1 MQMYKCGS
9 CGGELEYDGKSSI
22 CICSY
27 CGSRNAVSPDV
38 YIAGEN
44 QSDYREENA
53 AVEFSM
59 LIDSVFSL
67 SGRGTAVTGHIE
79 SGRISVN
86 DCVKILSD
94 DGNEICCTVIEIE
107 QFRKKLNSAKKGEH
121 IGLILSGVTKQ
132 QIQRG
137 DMVIKGKLD
146 LAALNRHIISCYSPS
161 EKIRAIDK
169 YRKATGLGLKAAKE
183 KVERLFAR

>member
-38 YIAGEN
+38 YFAGKN
-44 QSDYREENA
+44 QTDHCDDD
-53 AVEFSM
+53 AVIGFSM
-59 LIDSVFSL
+59 LIDNVFSL

-79 SGRISVN
+79 SGRICLN

-94 DGNEICCTVIEIE
+94 SGNEISCKVIEIE
-107 QFRKKLNSAKKGEH
+107 QFRKKLNSAPKGEH
-121 IGLILSGVTKQ
+121 IGLILSAVTKQ
-132 QIQRG
+132 QIHKG
-137 DMVIKGKLD
+137 DMVIKGNLD
-146 LAALNRHIISCYSPS
+146 LAALNRHIISCYSTS
-161 EKIRAIDK
+161 EKIMAIAK